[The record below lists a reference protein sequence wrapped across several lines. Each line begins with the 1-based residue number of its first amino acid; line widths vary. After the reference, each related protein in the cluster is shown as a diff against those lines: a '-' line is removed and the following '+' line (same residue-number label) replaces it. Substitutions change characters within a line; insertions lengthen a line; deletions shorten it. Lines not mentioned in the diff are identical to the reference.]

1 MGTLTAHRTKGLV
14 LLVVIASVA
23 LSVSLA
29 DEPTTREGKPAT
41 RPATTQAISRSTQ
54 FGCERLDFQVDGR
67 RAFVIRPAH
76 PAADGSRPWL
86 WYAPTFIGKLPS
98 YPSPRHAWLMTRLL
112 ERGFAIAG
120 IDVGE
125 SYGNPQGRAAY
136 DALHQVLTRDFGLS
150 PRACLL
156 PQSRGG
162 LMLYNWA
169 AEHPDRVACIG
180 GIYTVCDLASYP
192 GLDRAAAAYGMSPEQ
207 FRDHLAEH
215 NPIDRLKPLA
225 DAKVPIFH
233 IHGDADRIVP
243 LERNSGELIK
253 RYQALGGPG
262 ELLIIP
268 GKGHAEV
275 DEFFQSQRLL
285 DFFFGHSR

>member
-1 MGTLTAHRTKGLV
+1 
-14 LLVVIASVA
+14 
-23 LSVSLA
+23 
-29 DEPTTREGKPAT
+29 
-41 RPATTQAISRSTQ
+41 
-54 FGCERLDFQVDGR
+54 
-67 RAFVIRPAH
+67 
-76 PAADGSRPWL
+76 
-86 WYAPTFIGKLPS
+86 
-98 YPSPRHAWLMTRLL
+98 MTRLL
-112 ERGFAIAG
+112 DRGFAIAG

-192 GLDRAAAAYGMSPEQ
+192 GLDRAAKAYGMPAEQ

-243 LERNSGELIK
+243 LERNSAELIK
-253 RYQALGGPG
+253 RYKALGGPG

-268 GKGHAEV
+268 GWGHAEV
-275 DEFFQSQRLL
+275 DAFFQSQRLL
-285 DFFFGHSR
+285 DFFFSHSN